1 MENFEW
7 KQINKRKH
15 AIELISSAPS
25 DLLRVAPPEN
35 VKGWNR
41 VSIKSNVENQF
52 LSGASIT
59 DNSGERY
66 RFRKNRR
73 GNFDQIF
80 NFSSEEKQ
88 IEVTGLTLT
97 SVQIVIY
104 RSSPLRLLNR
114 VVLSAILDV
123 LRLGVRRRNLR
134 TV

>member
-59 DNSGERY
+59 DSSGERY

-104 RSSPLRLLNR
+104 RSSPL
-114 VVLSAILDV
+114 
-123 LRLGVRRRNLR
+123 
-134 TV
+134 

>member
-25 DLLRVAPPEN
+25 DLLRVTPPEN

-59 DNSGERY
+59 DSSGERY

-123 LRLGVRRRNLR
+123 LRLGVR
-134 TV
+134 